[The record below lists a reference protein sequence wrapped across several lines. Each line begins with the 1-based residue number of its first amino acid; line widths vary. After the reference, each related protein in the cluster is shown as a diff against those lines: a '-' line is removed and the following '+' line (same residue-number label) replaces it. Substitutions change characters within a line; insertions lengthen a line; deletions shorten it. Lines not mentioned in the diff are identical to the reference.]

1 MAINRYDAQIT
12 FRDTAGV
19 EAKTVFVKI
28 PVAATPDMAKLL
40 TAATGLQSLSNAGVK
55 AYSLLGWENV
65 AFAGTATPAGL
76 NTIKAAITLQ
86 YTVSGVLNTRLMFIP
101 NPGETVVEEVTGQG
115 TRVTEAALTAISV
128 AMTAAAGF
136 AVTAV
141 EGQIVVHGGRTKGSA
156 HGPSIGF
163 LDESRNI
170 SWMAIPRPLV
180 TSAAALST
188 LATAFQT
195 AAVSESRIVY
205 VNHLTITEAMPDQTA
220 GIGLA
225 VVDPDNVLFSS
236 VERRMHCKFSYTISS
251 VRYHM
256 QTIIPAPC
264 YENLEISGRSY
275 KLQESIGDTL
285 AGALSTF
292 LGSTRVLTFEG
303 AKLWDY
309 NVQER

>member
-1 MAINRYDAQIT
+1 MAINRYDAQVT

-19 EAKTVFVKI
+19 EAKTVLVKI
-28 PVAATPDMAKLL
+28 PVAAAPDMTKLL
-40 TAATGLQSLSNAGVK
+40 TAATGLQSLSNAGIK
-55 AYSLLGWENV
+55 AYSLLGWEDA

-76 NTIKAAITLQ
+76 NTIKAAVTLQ
-86 YTVSGVLNTRLMFIP
+86 YAVSGVLNTRLMFIP
-101 NPGETVVEEVTGQG
+101 NPGETIIEEVTGQG
-115 TRVTEAALTAISV
+115 TRVTEAALTAISA

-141 EGQIVVHGGRTKGSA
+141 EGKIVVRGGKSKGSA

-163 LDESRNI
+163 RDESKNI

-180 TSAAALST
+180 TAATALVT

-195 AAVSESRIVY
+195 AAVSESKIVY
-205 VNHLTITEAMPDQTA
+205 VNHLTITEAMPDPTT

-225 VVDPDNVLFSS
+225 LVDPDNALFSS
-236 VERRMHCKFSYTISS
+236 VERRMHCKFSYTISQ

-275 KLQESIGDTL
+275 RLKEDIGDTL

-292 LGSTRVLTFEG
+292 LGATRVLTYEG
-303 AKLWDY
+303 SKFWDY
-309 NVQER
+309 DVRER